1 MLQNKI
7 YHNYLFE
14 ICRTFL
20 IILFGLSVIALTVR
34 AVNFLDLIVDSG
46 YDVSTYFKYS
56 IFNLFGIAPKFIP
69 LSFLL
74 SLIIFILKH
83 NQDSEFIILWT
94 SGVKKIYLVNLFFL
108 TSTFILIIYL
118 LLTTI
123 ITPMALNKSRLL
135 LNNEN
140 FGSFVPTVR
149 TQQFSD
155 SFKGFTFIVEK
166 KVNNELQNIFLHDKG
181 DNLKNLSSN
190 TSKIKSTTIIAENG
204 IADSKM
210 LLMFNGQII
219 TTKKNLEN
227 EIIKFDQLNIDL
239 SSLNTT
245 TIKKPK
251 IQETSTLK
259 LLKCLYD
266 ETASQDIYCNDD
278 FKKEILSTLNRRII
292 IPFYIPVL
300 SLVCSFL
307 LIKSRKNFFNTNT
320 SIFLYSFIIL
330 LFTELAVRYTGLNNL
345 VFYTFVFLPFLLL
358 FILYSYLIYKF
369 SNETFRYE

>member
-7 YHNYLFE
+7 YHNYLIE

-94 SGVKKIYLVNLFFL
+94 SGVKKIYLVNLFFFA
-108 TSTFILIIYL
+108 STFILIIYL

-155 SFKGFTFIVEK
+155 SFEGFTFIVEK
-166 KVNNELQNIFLHDKG
+166 KLNNELQNIFLHDKG
-181 DNLKNLSSN
+181 NNLKNFSSN

-245 TIKKPK
+245 TIKEPK

-266 ETASQDIYCNDD
+266 ETARQDIYCNDN

-307 LIKSRKNFFNTNT
+307 LIKSRKNFLNTNT

-345 VFYTFVFLPFLLL
+345 VFYTFVLLPFLLL
-358 FILYSYLIYKF
+358 FILYGYLIYKF
-369 SNETFRYE
+369 SNETFKI